1 MARYRTITYIH
12 PVYINGILVKEV
24 LSSIEVEDICDPKT
38 AIVERRVSKVL
49 KRYVKPV
56 DKQWGDKMEKFLKI
70 AEWARLRYTIDDTV
84 VLYTSGSNTPYQ
96 NIVELAWRK
105 YILTDAKDLVE

>member
-1 MARYRTITYIH
+1 
-12 PVYINGILVKEV
+12 
-24 LSSIEVEDICDPKT
+24 
-38 AIVERRVSKVL
+38 
-49 KRYVKPV
+49 
-56 DKQWGDKMEKFLKI
+56 MEKFLKI

-96 NIVELAWRK
+96 NIVDMAWRK